1 MDTMT
6 NDLKKTRRRHS
17 RELKAQ
23 MLAECEAP
31 GASVAKVA
39 MSHGINANIVHGW
52 RKQAREGGAMQS
64 ARSLEFVPVSLA
76 PTAQLPCAERKVEI
90 ELRRG
95 TVCLKISWPTSATT
109 DLATWTR
116 ELLR

>member
-1 MDTMT
+1 
-6 NDLKKTRRRHS
+6 
-17 RELKAQ
+17 
-23 MLAECEAP
+23 
-31 GASVAKVA
+31 
-39 MSHGINANIVHGW
+39 
-52 RKQAREGGAMQS
+52 
-64 ARSLEFVPVSLA
+64 VSLA
-76 PTAQLPCAERKVEI
+76 PTAQLPCTERKVEI